1 MDGSCREGRRLGKV
15 EKSWDGVVPR
25 RDSGRHKIE
34 DVKFIKQKHPHK
46 MTRKR
51 LFLNIACSLYTLII
65 EHSKD
70 ILKVRKRRLNRVS
83 GRSLCHLFP
92 KDPPLL
98 LDAGGTS

>member
-1 MDGSCREGRRLGKV
+1 M
-15 EKSWDGVVPR
+15 PR
-25 RDSGRHKIE
+25 RDSGRHRIE